1 MKTNIKKLKGEHCR
15 DCKVFC
21 TDIDRPSID
30 MIQELLDN
38 KHSAGNKVRIMPDV
52 HLGHGIVIGFTGLM
66 GTHVSPSHIGLDI
79 GCGIDTELF
88 DRPLDPKD
96 YPLFE
101 HRLKKEI
108 PMGVDINK
116 KSQFE
121 MKSLLK
127 FMRQEVNRAF
137 QSARGMINMVEFLNE
152 DDLVAWMKSVNIQP
166 AIFYKSL
173 GTLGGGNHFMEYEEG
188 EDRWAFTVHTGSRSL
203 GTKVFN
209 KWDRVARCN
218 GGYLAGEAL
227 KGYLTDMV
235 ITQAYAKYNRKLI
248 LDKAAAIMHKI
259 NGAKVDGIIGTT
271 HNYLDFQD
279 LVIRKGAIR
288 SYAGELVVIPFN
300 MRDGIAIAEGVSN
313 EDWNY
318 SAPHG
323 SGRVMSRTAARR
335 NLTMTGFKK
344 EMQGV
349 YSTCITPDTLDESPS
364 AYKPTESILEAVSP
378 TCRVLYI
385 LKSKINLK
393 ATNNGNL

>member
-1 MKTNIKKLKGEHCR
+1 
-15 DCKVFC
+15 
-21 TDIDRPSID
+21 
-30 MIQELLDN
+30 
-38 KHSAGNKVRIMPDV
+38 
-52 HLGHGIVIGFTGLM
+52 
-66 GTHVSPSHIGLDI
+66 
-79 GCGIDTELF
+79 
-88 DRPLDPKD
+88 
-96 YPLFE
+96 
-101 HRLKKEI
+101 
-108 PMGVDINK
+108 
-116 KSQFE
+116 
-121 MKSLLK
+121 
-127 FMRQEVNRAF
+127 
-137 QSARGMINMVEFLNE
+137 MVEFLNE
-152 DDLVAWMKSVNIQP
+152 DDLVAWMRSVNIQP

-209 KWDRVARCN
+209 KWDRVAKCN

-248 LDKAAAIMHKI
+248 LDKAASIMHKI

-300 MRDGIAIAEGVSN
+300 MRDGIAIAEGLSN
-313 EDWNY
+313 EDWNF

-335 NLTMTGFKK
+335 NLTMKGFKL

-349 YSTCITPDTLDESPS
+349 YSTCITPDTIDESPS
-364 AYKPTESILEAVSP
+364 AYKPTEEILDAVSP
-378 TCRVLYI
+378 TCRILYR
-385 LKSKINLK
+385 LKAKINLK

>member
-1 MKTNIKKLKGEHCR
+1 MSRIKQIKGSYCR
-15 DCKVFC
+15 DCKIFC
-21 TDIDRPSID
+21 PDVDNPSLE

-52 HLGHGIVIGFTGLM
+52 HLGHSIVIGFTGLM
-66 GTHVSPSHIGLDI
+66 GTHVNPSHIGLDI
-79 GCGIDTELF
+79 GCGIDTVLF

-96 YPLFE
+96 YALFE
-101 HRLKKEI
+101 HRLKKEV
-108 PMGVDINK
+108 PMGADINK

-127 FMRQEVNRAF
+127 FMRQEINRAF
-137 QSARGMINMVEFLNE
+137 QSARGMVNMVEFLNE
-152 DDLVAWMKSVNIQP
+152 DDLVKWMKSVNIQP

-188 EDRWAFTVHTGSRSL
+188 EDRWAFTVHTGSRLL

-209 KWDRVARCN
+209 KWERVAKCN
-218 GGYLAGEAL
+218 GGYLAGDAL

-235 ITQAYAKYNRKLI
+235 ITQTYAKYNRKLI
-248 LDKAAAIMHKI
+248 LDKAASIMHKI

-300 MRDGIAIAEGVSN
+300 MRDGVAIAEGLSN
-313 EDWNY
+313 EDWNC

-335 NLTMTGFKK
+335 NLTMKGFKQ

-364 AYKPTESILEAVSP
+364 AYKPTQKILNAVAP
-378 TCRVLYI
+378 TCRVLYV

>member
-1 MKTNIKKLKGEHCR
+1 MGKTTNLKGNYCR
-15 DCKVFC
+15 DCKIFSANA
-21 TDIDRPSID
+21 DPSA
-30 MIQELLDN
+30 IQMVKELLDN
-38 KHSAGNKVRIMPDV
+38 PHSSDNKVRIMPDV
-52 HLGHGIVIGFTGLM
+52 HVGKGIVIGFTGLM
-66 GTHVSPSHIGLDI
+66 GTQVNPSHIGLDI

-88 DRPLDPKD
+88 DRPLDEKD
-96 YPLFE
+96 YALFE

-108 PMGVDINK
+108 PMGSEIHS

-121 MKSLLK
+121 MKALLK

-137 QSARGMINMVEFLNE
+137 QSARGMVNMVEFLNE

-209 KWDRVARCN
+209 KWDRIAQRT
-218 GGYLAGEAL
+218 GGYLSGENL

-248 LDKAAAIMHKI
+248 LDKAAAIIHKI
-259 NGAKVDGIIGTT
+259 NGAKVDGVIGTT

-288 SYAGELVVIPFN
+288 SYEGELVVIPFN
-300 MRDGIAIAEGVSN
+300 MRDGVAIAEGLSN
-313 EDWNY
+313 SDWNF

-323 SGRVMSRTAARR
+323 AGRLMSRTAARR
-335 NLTMTGFKK
+335 NLTMKGFKQ

-349 YSTCITPDTLDESPS
+349 YSTCITPETLDESPS
-364 AYKPTESILEAVSP
+364 AYKPTQEILDAVVP
-378 TCRVLYI
+378 TCRVLYR
-385 LKSKINLK
+385 LKAKINLK
-393 ATNNGNL
+393 ATNV

>member
-1 MKTNIKKLKGEHCR
+1 MMKANIKQLKGEHCR
-15 DCKVFC
+15 NCKVFC
-21 TDIDRPSID
+21 SDIDQPSIE
-30 MIQELLDN
+30 MIKELLDN

-52 HLGHGIVIGFTGLM
+52 HLGKGIVIGFTGLM

-88 DRPLDPKD
+88 DRPLDSKD
-96 YPLFE
+96 YALFE

-108 PMGVDINK
+108 PMGPDINK

-137 QSARGMINMVEFLNE
+137 QSACGMINMMEFLNE

-209 KWDRVARCN
+209 KWDRVAKAN

-259 NGAKVDGIIGTT
+259 NGAKVDGVIGTT

-288 SYAGELVVIPFN
+288 SYQGELVVIPFN
-300 MRDGIAIAEGVSN
+300 MRDGIAIAEGLSN
-313 EDWNY
+313 EDWNF

-323 SGRVMSRTAARR
+323 SGRVMSRTAAKR
-335 NLTMTGFKK
+335 NLTMKEFRK

-349 YSTCITPDTLDESPS
+349 YSTCITVGL
-364 AYKPTESILEAVSP
+364 
-378 TCRVLYI
+378 
-385 LKSKINLK
+385 
-393 ATNNGNL
+393 

>member
-1 MKTNIKKLKGEHCR
+1 
-15 DCKVFC
+15 
-21 TDIDRPSID
+21 
-30 MIQELLDN
+30 MIQELSDN

-88 DRPLDPKD
+88 DRPLYPKD
-96 YPLFE
+96 YALFE

-108 PMGVDINK
+108 PMGADINK

-152 DDLVAWMKSVNIQP
+152 DDLVAWMRSVNIQP

-209 KWDRVARCN
+209 KWDRVAKCN

-248 LDKAAAIMHKI
+248 LDKATVIMHKI

-300 MRDGIAIAEGVSN
+300 MRDGIAIAEGLSN
-313 EDWNY
+313 EDWNF

-335 NLTMTGFKK
+335 NLTMKGFKL

-349 YSTCITPDTLDESPS
+349 YSTCITPDTIDESPS
-364 AYKPTESILEAVSP
+364 AYKPTEQILDAVSP
-378 TCRVLYI
+378 TCRILYR
-385 LKSKINLK
+385 LKAKINLK